1 MPLLKKI
8 SDDWT
13 PKEFPDVHVGD
24 TIQFD
29 APYEQLVRTGK
40 AIIVDKD
47 GNELEL
53 PGQLFECPVC
63 FVKVEGLKNFT
74 EHVSSH
80 MPKPTVVKTEEKTD
94 KVEKPK
100 VSDDIIAKRLANLA
114 KAREARKLNLE
125 NKK

>member
-13 PKEFPDVHVGD
+13 PKEFPNVHVGD
-24 TIQFD
+24 VIQFD
-29 APYEQLVRTGK
+29 APFEKLVRTGK

-53 PGQLFECPVC
+53 PGQKFECPVC
-63 FVKVEGLKNFT
+63 FTKVEGLGNFT
-74 EHVSSH
+74 EHVSGH
-80 MPKPTVVKTEEKTD
+80 MPKTTTPKVEEKAEEVKTPTAND
-94 KVEKPK
+94 AV
-100 VSDDIIAKRLANLA
+100 AKRLANLA